1 MAMWI
6 GEQAEMLELRR
17 ILLAT
22 VMVAVP
28 SVVYAQGA
36 TTAPPGTIPPAAG
49 QAAPAAGGGE
59 AAPVPE
65 VEVIQQSKPPAEQ
78 PVVQQAPPKPK
89 PPKPAAQKPKPA
101 PAPAAAPPPPPEPDF
116 ADAPAEAA
124 PVSSNPIYGASASG
138 GAAARAQDGA
148 LSPVNSTSIIP
159 GNLEGFSGAASRLT
173 TKQFDEQRPLT
184 NHEALSKIPGV
195 DSVDD
200 DGMARHS
207 NVSVRGSPAR
217 RSRKVLMMEDGMSIN
232 FSAYLDPSTHYTPP
246 VERLESIEVLRGAT
260 VLHGPLTNHGIIN
273 FRNLS
278 PFGDP
283 ETVLK
288 FALGNTEGSD
298 HDVNVMRHVH
308 TRQNMGNVGVV
319 ASYSGAEAGGA
330 WDNEVL
336 TYNDFYGALGFRGT
350 NQDLTISGGY
360 FRQRDHYDENNFEEG
375 TDADFFANGRNKAGI
390 DDDFLPFLSSY
401 NADYWRIQATHNLYI
416 DQNTTLTTKAYYS
429 DHERNRYFHRES
441 NAAGDFFMRGRE
453 RDYDFYGV
461 DSRIEFANLP
471 LFGGMKMDVQV
482 GAKAERHEFTNCNVV
497 GEANEILDAD
507 NKGRCDIFEELPAFN
522 DDRSRRGDIEADAY
536 AVFMQTAIHVTEK
549 LTVTPGLRFESYDIE
564 RNIIRADDEAGDQ
577 EGRTTSEHDNLLPT
591 LGVAWEA
598 LPMTTVFASWHR
610 GITPAVTRGT
620 AFPMPDEKGDNY
632 QIGVR
637 STALKGLAFEV
648 AYFHSDIEDYQ
659 VKEAVTSAGGLNI
672 FGRVDEVEINGV
684 ELAARLE
691 SKPFTGG
698 PWNFFGEGVYTYAD
712 SVIEEGE
719 SDGIDLSG
727 NKVPEVPEAFA
738 NLTLG
743 FAHAMGFDAS
753 VTWTYRGM
761 FFTDDLNSPQGEPGE
776 EALFGPVDDVW
787 LLSARANFK
796 VPNTNAT
803 LFVSGQNLEDEFY
816 IADRSDGAKPG
827 QGRTIMGG
835 FTYKFD

>member
-1 MAMWI
+1 MKD
-6 GEQAEMLELRR
+6 LRR
-17 ILLAT
+17 ALLA
-22 VMVAVP
+22 
-28 SVVYAQGA
+28 SVVVIAPTLAYGQGA
-36 TTAPPGTIPPAAG
+36 TAPPSTTPPAAG
-49 QAAPAAGGGE
+49 QAAPAAGGGQ

-65 VEVIQQSKPPAEQ
+65 VEVIQQQKPPAQQ

-89 PPKPAAQKPKPA
+89 PPKPVAQKPKPKPA
-101 PAPAAAPPPPPEPDF
+101 PAPASVPPPAPEPDF

-138 GAAARAQDGA
+138 GAAERAQNGA
-148 LSPVNSTSIIP
+148 IPPVNSTSIIP
-159 GNLEGFSGAASRLT
+159 GNLEGYAGAASRLT
-173 TKQFDEQRPLT
+173 TQQLDEQRPLT

-195 DSVDD
+195 GSVDD
-200 DGMARHS
+200 DGLGRHS

-246 VERLESIEVLRGAT
+246 TDRLESIEVLRGNT
-260 VLHGPLTNHGIIN
+260 LLHGPLTNHGVIN

-288 FALGNTEGSD
+288 FAIGNTEGSD
-298 HDVNVMRHVH
+298 RDVNVMRHVH

-336 TYNDFYGALGFRGT
+336 TYNDFYAALGFKGT

-360 FRQRDHYDENNFEEG
+360 FRQRDHYDEDNFEDG
-375 TDADFFANGRNKAGI
+375 TDADFFANGRDKAAFR
-390 DDDFLPFLSSY
+390 DFAYLSSY

-429 DHERNRYFHRES
+429 DHERNRYFERE
-441 NAAGDFFMRGRE
+441 NDIGTDDVFMRGRE
-453 RDYDFYGV
+453 RDYEFYGV

-471 LFGGMKMDVQV
+471 LFGGTKMDVQV
-482 GAKAERHEFTNCNVV
+482 GGKAERHTFLNCNVV
-497 GEANEILDAD
+497 SAANETLDAD
-507 NKGRCDIFEELPAFN
+507 NKGRCDVFEQSPAFN

-536 AVFMQTAIHVTEK
+536 AVFMQAAIHVTEK

-564 RNIIRADDEAGDQ
+564 RNLIRADDEAGDQ
-577 EGRTTSEHDNLLPT
+577 EGRTTSEHDNLLPAIG
-591 LGVAWEA
+591 LAWEA
-598 LPMTTVFASWHR
+598 LPMTTVYAGWHR

-620 AFPMPDEKGDNY
+620 AFPIQDEKGDNY

-637 STALKGLAFEV
+637 STAIKGLAFDI
-648 AYFHSDIEDYQ
+648 AYFHSDIENYQ
-659 VKEAVTSAGGLNI
+659 IKEAVTSAGGLNI

-712 SVIEEGE
+712 SIIEKGLGEGGE
-719 SDGIDLSG
+719 NLSG

-753 VTWTYRGM
+753 VTWTYRGE
-761 FFTDDLNSPQGEPGE
+761 FFTDDLNSAQGEPGE

-787 LLSARANFK
+787 LLSARANYK
-796 VPNTNAT
+796 IPNTNAT
-803 LFVSGQNLEDEFY
+803 LFVSGQNLEDELY